1 MPEVIRR
8 RNRPDRQPAECSRRE
23 NSFVSAAMTTSM
35 IEQIDHS
42 NITPPAITC
51 VLWDCL
57 PELRMRRIANT
68 MSNTGTTTLITP
80 KIAEANKCSPRPSAP
95 STRNH
100 SDPQKNTARMIMTK
114 HNPSR
119 RYAGSYSPT
128 LTLRTAE
135 PNARGTHSN
144 ALCQNGSAPWFRA
157 PPRELCAEPDARGP
171 RPAAGGGTG
180 GPALR

>member
-1 MPEVIRR
+1 
-8 RNRPDRQPAECSRRE
+8 
-23 NSFVSAAMTTSM
+23 
-35 IEQIDHS
+35 
-42 NITPPAITC
+42 
-51 VLWDCL
+51 
-57 PELRMRRIANT
+57 MRRIANT
-68 MSNTGTTTLITP
+68 MSSTGTTTLITP
-80 KIAEANKCSPRPSAP
+80 KIAEANECSPRPSAP

-157 PPRELCAEPDARGP
+157 PPCELCAEPARDPVPPPEEERAVLPFDDLEDDCAITVEFYLRPVPHQTAGEYRPDDAAHIPVHACRWHRSRRRRRG
-171 RPAAGGGTG
+171 R
-180 GPALR
+180 